1 MNIIWLW
8 NLVPGCSFQE
18 LITKPICCISLDQ
31 NLNLPSGEER
41 DGTDEESSDGLTVN
55 DEDGGIES
63 FHESSF
69 REECNSC

>member
-1 MNIIWLW
+1 MYVDFDATNMLHIVREKL
-8 NLVPGCSFQE
+8 
-18 LITKPICCISLDQ
+18 
-31 NLNLPSGEER
+31 LNLPSGEER

>member
-1 MNIIWLW
+1 MYVHFDATNMLHIVREKL
-8 NLVPGCSFQE
+8 
-18 LITKPICCISLDQ
+18 
-31 NLNLPSGEER
+31 LNLPSGEER

-69 REECNSC
+69 REECNSCWCKLQQH